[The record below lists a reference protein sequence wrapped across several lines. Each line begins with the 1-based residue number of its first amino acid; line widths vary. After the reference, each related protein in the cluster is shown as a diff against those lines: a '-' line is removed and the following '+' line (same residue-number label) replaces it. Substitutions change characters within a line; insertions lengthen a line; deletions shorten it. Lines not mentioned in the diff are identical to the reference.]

1 MRAALPA
8 VALVCA
14 GLVGTA
20 CLPDKRKEPEWQ
32 KPPKAFDP
40 QEAELT
46 FNKKQLEA
54 FNAMSGSDREAHV
67 QALRDKPG
75 SFKGQATFQRATELG
90 EAMDDA
96 EYGRFEVY
104 ATLPDPVLY
113 EITVEYQLFSNEEIG
128 KGLPPNTYIE
138 FTGTLASLRYHD
150 ESKPRKL
157 EIKVKDVEMN
167 VLED

>member
-8 VALVCA
+8 VALTCA
-14 GLVGTA
+14 AFLGVA
-20 CLPDKRKEPEWQ
+20 CIPDKNKEPEWQ

-40 QEAELT
+40 QGAELT

-54 FNAMSGSDREAHV
+54 FNAMSSSEREAHL

-90 EAMDDA
+90 DSMDDI
-96 EYGRFEVY
+96 EHGRFEVY

-113 EITVEYQLFSNEEIG
+113 EITVEYTLFASEEIG

-138 FTGTLASLRYHD
+138 FTGTLADLNYQD
-150 ESKPRKL
+150 ESKPRKM
-157 EIKVKDVEMN
+157 EIKVKDVSID
-167 VLED
+167 VLKD